1 MGGLDEPF
9 LTREERDPDDVT
21 ASVKRKLIIGASL
34 CFLFMLVEIVGGLV
48 AHSIAIISD
57 AAHMLSDVAGFL
69 VGAMSLFL
77 TSRAHDA
84 RYSFGYHRAEV
95 LGAIASILIVWLM
108 TGMLV
113 YEAVKRMIIP
123 EIVDGR
129 IMFLVSVIGL
139 VMNGVLML
147 VLGHDGHSHGGHGH
161 SHGHGHGHGHGHAGG
176 ARRPPEVKRA
186 HRHRHSHDHSD
197 VHGHGHACD
206 DAGHEHGHGHAGDD
220 GGHDHGHSDACDDCG
235 HDHGHGG
242 AGHDCGAAHGHGHS
256 HGHGQDDE
264 GEGGA
269 ALVEE
274 ADLERSVAL
283 RAAMIHV
290 IGDILQSVGVCIAA
304 ALIWAFSDRWLD
316 PHGVSYWYR
325 ADPICT
331 FAFSA
336 LVLWTSLGT
345 MRDATHVLMAG
356 VPADISV
363 DDVSHRLCAIDGV
376 LKVQCLHV
384 WAMANDK
391 RNMWAHLTVATG
403 ADSTAVLKS
412 AQRVAAR
419 YSCHHTCF
427 QLQDVETYDPRDD
440 GDCFTPHAQV

>member
-161 SHGHGHGHGHGHAGG
+161 SHGHGGWQ
-176 ARRPPEVKRA
+176 RQLCKDYKNIM
-186 HRHRHSHDHSD
+186 S
-197 VHGHGHACD
+197 
-206 DAGHEHGHGHAGDD
+206 
-220 GGHDHGHSDACDDCG
+220 
-235 HDHGHGG
+235 
-242 AGHDCGAAHGHGHS
+242 
-256 HGHGQDDE
+256 
-264 GEGGA
+264 
-269 ALVEE
+269 
-274 ADLERSVAL
+274 
-283 RAAMIHV
+283 
-290 IGDILQSVGVCIAA
+290 
-304 ALIWAFSDRWLD
+304 
-316 PHGVSYWYR
+316 
-325 ADPICT
+325 CT
-331 FAFSA
+331 ESL
-336 LVLWTSLGT
+336 LVLHAPASIWMNLQRQLFVRLG
-345 MRDATHVLMAG
+345 
-356 VPADISV
+356 
-363 DDVSHRLCAIDGV
+363 
-376 LKVQCLHV
+376 
-384 WAMANDK
+384 
-391 RNMWAHLTVATG
+391 
-403 ADSTAVLKS
+403 
-412 AQRVAAR
+412 
-419 YSCHHTCF
+419 
-427 QLQDVETYDPRDD
+427 
-440 GDCFTPHAQV
+440 